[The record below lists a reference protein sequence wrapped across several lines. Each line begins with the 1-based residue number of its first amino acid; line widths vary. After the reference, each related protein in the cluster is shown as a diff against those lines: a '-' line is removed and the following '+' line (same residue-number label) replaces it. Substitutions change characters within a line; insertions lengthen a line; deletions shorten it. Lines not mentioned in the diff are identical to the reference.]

1 MSRMERLENDVRI
14 IKETNKKLEEEVKAL
29 KNGVTNVKFCNL
41 VESPEIV
48 RDNDYSVLFTE

>member
-14 IKETNKKLEEEVKAL
+14 IKETNKKLEEEVNAL

-48 RDNDYSVLFTE
+48 MDNDYSVLFTE